1 MSRTDGA
8 WFYEFI
14 DSQYIFSSFFLHIHL
29 QYQMTQ
35 FWNTY
40 CSINSLNYFRASIK
54 TNMCHALTL
63 MKKVHIFGQDLDL
76 EWNKIKQIVATLSS
90 LIKKTLSGISKST
103 NWSPYHFLKKSHALT
118 FSNFHHKSVFLI
130 KKIKIN

>member
-35 FWNTY
+35 LWNTY

-90 LIKKTLSGISKST
+90 LIKNTFWYFKKVLIGPHTTFLRKVTHWRFQIFTT
-103 NWSPYHFLKKSHALT
+103 NQF
-118 FSNFHHKSVFLI
+118 F
-130 KKIKIN
+130 